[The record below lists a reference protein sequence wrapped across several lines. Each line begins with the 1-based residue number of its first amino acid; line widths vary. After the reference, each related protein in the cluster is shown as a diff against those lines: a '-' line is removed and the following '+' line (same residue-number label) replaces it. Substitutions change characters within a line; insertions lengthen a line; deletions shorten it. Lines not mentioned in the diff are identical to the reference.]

1 MTIFPARHNGT
12 TDGPYPVTSQANATL
27 TAPQKTASPSDKT
40 EYEQQFR
47 HKLYRVRRKPSHRN
61 AEIKGIPSDDW

>member
-27 TAPQKTASPSDKT
+27 TARRKTASPSDKNG
-40 EYEQQFR
+40 
-47 HKLYRVRRKPSHRN
+47 V
-61 AEIKGIPSDDW
+61 

>member
-27 TAPQKTASPSDKT
+27 TAPAGMGTVSGVLDYFNGNYMLRITNRLMEFP
-40 EYEQQFR
+40 
-47 HKLYRVRRKPSHRN
+47 
-61 AEIKGIPSDDW
+61 